1 MHISYFSK
9 GKTYLIRAKFNSNI
23 INGNFVIEYNRI
35 DIIPTTHRSQ
45 RFPQEL
51 NALITQTGMTA
62 LGSSVLLLSSNGGFV
77 LALFFVRG

>member
-62 LGSSVLLLSSNGGFV
+62 SSSVLLLSSNGGFV